1 MALQTIDK
9 AGIAVDEIRQD
20 FPMLERSIHG
30 KPLLYLDNAGSSL
43 RPRSVLDRNRKFYE
57 FEYVNANEENSLSRN
72 ATRAVSD
79 VRSPIVNLLG
89 ASSPEEIVLLRS
101 ATEAIKL
108 VAYAF
113 KRSQLKPGDQNC
125 PECVHPDAPPAF
137 AQCGPG
143 GVHVHNT
150 EDECDRLCESLLRLS

>member
-20 FPMLERSIHG
+20 FPMLERNIHG

-43 RPRSVLDRNRKFYE
+43 KPRSVLDRTRNFYE
-57 FEYVNANEENSLSRN
+57 FEYVNTNEENSLSRN

-79 VRSPIVNLLG
+79 VRSPIANLLG

-108 VAYAF
+108 VAYAC